1 MEAPK
6 PSAPDARGGIL
17 FGNAYLVLTLTAFMW
32 AGNAVAGRLAV
43 GEVSP
48 MALTTLRWVI
58 AASMMGFVA
67 RREVRASWPQLKE
80 RWASVVWMGTL
91 GFTAFNALFYA
102 AAYHTTAVNIAIIQ
116 GAIPVLVLIGAL
128 AAFGTRIRGLQ
139 VVGMGVTLVGVALVA
154 AKGHLETLLQLAF
167 NVGDVWMLVACGL
180 YATYTLGLRNRPAV
194 PGLAFFATMAGVAFL
209 TSLPLL
215 AWEILS
221 GTVQWPTPKGWAILL
236 YVGLFPSLL
245 SQIFYMRGVELIGP
259 GRAGIFVNLVP
270 VFGALL
276 AVVIL
281 GEPFHLYHA
290 GALALVLGGI
300 WLAERR
306 RG

>member
-1 MEAPK
+1 MDAPK
-6 PSAPDARGGIL
+6 PSAPDARGGLL
-17 FGNAYLVLTLTAFMW
+17 FGNAYLVLTLTALMW

-128 AAFGTRIRGLQ
+128 ALFGTRIRGLQ
-139 VVGMGVTLVGVALVA
+139 VVGMGLTLVGVALVA
-154 AKGHLETLLQLAF
+154 TKGHLETLLQLAF

-221 GTVQWPTPKGWAILL
+221 GTVQWPTAKGWAILL

-281 GEPFHLYHA
+281 GEPFHLHHA